1 MVTERLVD
9 HCLRADGDRD
19 ALPAH
24 LLDWFSVTIGGA
36 AHADSSPAVLDGI
49 DALCGPAPDPGTDP
63 AATLVPSGRRLT
75 PADAAFANGTFA
87 HSLDFDDTHLGS
99 SLHPAA
105 PTIAAALAAAE
116 AANASVER
124 FYAAI
129 AAGYDV
135 ACTVGELVGPNAHY
149 ARGFHITATCGTFG
163 AVAAAGVASGLA
175 ETELR
180 DAFGI
185 AGSQAAGSIQFLE
198 NGAWNKRL
206 HPGLAARRGIE
217 ATTLAAAGV
226 VGAEAPIDGEYGFL
240 AGYTPDPDHTA
251 IDRLETRDAVA
262 ETGLKPYPCCRYLH
276 AAIDGLR
283 ELAPSVK
290 TSAVSAVEI
299 AIPSPGVRLTGD
311 PIEAKRRPQ
320 SFVDCQFSAPFVAAL
335 TLETGTADA
344 ATFLRAVGQAG
355 DPPRW
360 ETTPT
365 RRLMDATSVTTDE
378 TIERRFPDEWGA
390 RVSVQADG
398 ETHSAI
404 VRVPSGEPEAPLA
417 DDEVRKKTTGLL
429 RDTGVDPDQLA
440 ETILERDPQSVATIV
455 DAATSGG
462 R

>member
-9 HCLRADGDRD
+9 HCLQADGDRT

-24 LLDWFSVTIGGA
+24 LLDWCSVTIGGA
-36 AHADSSPAVLDGI
+36 AHADSSPAVRDGI
-49 DALCGPAPDPGTDP
+49 DALCGPAPNPATDS
-63 AATLVPSGRRLT
+63 AATLLPSGRQLT

-87 HSLDFDDTHLGS
+87 HSLDFDDTHLAS

-116 AANASVER
+116 AADTDIEQ
-124 FYAAI
+124 FYDAI

-135 ACTVGELVGPNAHY
+135 ACTVGELVGPDAHY

-163 AVAAAGVASGLA
+163 AVAAAGVASGLT

-198 NGAWNKRL
+198 NGGWNKRL

-240 AGYTPDPDHTA
+240 AGYTPDPDHGA

-283 ELAPSVK
+283 ELAPAVEP
-290 TSAVSAVEI
+290 SAVSGVQI

-344 ATFLRAVGQAG
+344 TTFLRAVGQAG

-360 ETTPT
+360 ETTTT

-378 TIERRFPDEWGA
+378 TIERRFPEAWGA

-398 ETHSAI
+398 ETHSTT
-404 VRVPSGEPEAPLA
+404 VRVPSGEPEAPLT

-429 RDTGVDPDQLA
+429 RDTGVDPDQLS
-440 ETILERDPQSVATIV
+440 ETILESEPQSVATIV